1 MELQQ
6 REGKNEKDIGTIIRN
21 IPRHKACLLT
31 LDLQVSGSY
40 VKGQDI
46 LLAKNSTKVWMCEKN
61 ILFERE
67 NITFTKEE

>member
-6 REGKNEKDIGTIIRN
+6 REGKNEKDVETIIRN

-61 ILFERE
+61 ILFERQ
-67 NITFTKEE
+67 NIIFTKEE

>member
-6 REGKNEKDIGTIIRN
+6 REGKNEKDVGTIIRN
-21 IPRHKACLLT
+21 IPRHKAYLLT

-61 ILFERE
+61 ILFERQ
-67 NITFTKEE
+67 NIIFTKEE

>member
-6 REGKNEKDIGTIIRN
+6 REGKNEKDVGTIIRN
-21 IPRHKACLLT
+21 IPRHKAGLLT

-61 ILFERE
+61 ILFERQ
-67 NITFTKEE
+67 NIIFTKEE